1 MKKYKSPSVVTYFE
15 ATPIMPLAA
24 VGAAVSGA
32 VSSVAASS
40 AIGEGIAAGVIA
52 GMAAGR
58 RDIYHGRRSSM
69 IPCIE

>member
-1 MKKYKSPSVVTYFE
+1 MKKYESPSIVTYFE
-15 ATPIMPLAA
+15 AMPIMPLAA

-32 VSSVAASS
+32 VSSVASTS
-40 AIGEGIAAGVIA
+40 AIGKGVAAGITA
-52 GMAAGR
+52 GMLAGR